1 MSLTKKKKE
10 SVKQIST
17 LTDQQRAIL
26 DSLTGQIAG
35 QVGQGITPYGGQIA
49 AGVSPLQQQA
59 FDMAGAFG
67 STPEAMAR
75 GGALQQIMAGTPAFQ
90 ASPQEYERAYA
101 QGVEAP
107 ALAQWNRDIIPQILH
122 QYGSGGTAG
131 AVYDMLGRSGA
142 DLATNLAGQ
151 RAQYRLQGLHDQQGA
166 LEAAAGRR
174 LAGIEASGR
183 ESLMPLAV
191 TSQMGDVQRGI
202 TQDQLGEDYLK
213 WSSAQPYNNP
223 WLGFLAPALGTQ
235 AFQTYYQ
242 PSQTQ
247 PSMFGGMLSG
257 IASGMT
263 GGLAGGVAKKLV
275 S

>member
-10 SVKQIST
+10 TTKQVST
-17 LTDQQRAIL
+17 LTEGQRAIL
-26 DSLTGQIAG
+26 DSLTTQIQA
-35 QVGQGITPYGGQIA
+35 QMGQGITPYSGQIA

-59 FDMAGAFG
+59 FDLAGALG
-67 STPEAMAR
+67 TTPEAMAR
-75 GGALQQIMAGTPAFQ
+75 GGALQQIMAGTPAYQ
-90 ASPQEYERAYA
+90 ASPEEYERAYA

-107 ALAQWNRDIIPQILH
+107 AMAQWSRDIIPQILH

-151 RAQYRLQGLHDQQGA
+151 RAQYRLQGLHDQQAA

-174 LAGIEASGR
+174 LGGIEASAQ
-183 ESLMPLAV
+183 ESLRPILA
-191 TSQMGDVQRGI
+191 TGAMGEVQRGI

-213 WSSAQPYNNP
+213 WSTAQPYNNP

-235 AFQTYYQ
+235 AFNTYYQ
-242 PSQTQ
+242 PEQTR
-247 PSMFGGMLSG
+247 PSFAGTMLTSFLKSSLPNN
-257 IASGMT
+257 A
-263 GGLAGGVAKKLV
+263 
-275 S
+275 